1 MISAALELCFERAR
15 TACEVDY
22 TSALS
27 YEFAGKS
34 AAGLTV
40 EVGMADVHVIHGISR
55 EAWRHL
61 LTLFFEFE
69 DYGQKPFD
77 VGRRNVIAVGTLD
90 ERLALEVEDGN

>member
-1 MISAALELCFERAR
+1 MISAALELRFERAR

-40 EVGMADVHVIHGISR
+40 EVGMADVHVVHGIAR
-55 EAWRHL
+55 ETWRDL
-61 LTLFFEFE
+61 LAFFFKLQ
-69 DYGQKPFD
+69 DYRQEAF
-77 VGRRNVIAVGTLD
+77 NV
-90 ERLALEVEDGN
+90 